1 MRIRDLP
8 HHPHD
13 PVRVFYYGQL
23 PPDTSVMT
31 TLAIIGGTGL
41 ARMEGLTITR
51 REMVKTPYGAPSCP
65 IVFGEMDGQEVA
77 FLPRHGSTHRI
88 PPHRVNYC
96 ANIWAL
102 NNVGITQIIAV
113 GAVGGICENCTVGS
127 IVIPDQIIDY
137 THDRESTFFDG
148 GEDPVEHI
156 DFSYPYNEMLR
167 KALINGAHK
176 AGDINVVESGTY
188 GATRGPR
195 FETAAEVHRM
205 ARDGCTIA
213 GMTGMPEASL
223 AAELRMAYA
232 CLAVVVNP
240 AAGIDG
246 KPVDTGGMPVIIA
259 AGMEKARKVLHNTLG
274 STDITA

>member
-1 MRIRDLP
+1 
-8 HHPHD
+8 
-13 PVRVFYYGQL
+13 
-23 PPDTSVMT
+23 MT

-41 ARMEGLTITR
+41 TRMDGLNVTR

-102 NNVGITQIIAV
+102 NNVGIRHIIAV
-113 GAVGGICENCTVGS
+113 GAVGGICDTCTVGS
-127 IVIPDQIIDY
+127 IVVPDQIIDY
-137 THDRESTFFDG
+137 THGRQSTFFDG

-156 DFSYPYNEMLR
+156 DFSYPYNDALR
-167 KALINGAHK
+167 KSLISGAID
-176 AGDINVVESGTY
+176 AGGINLVESGTY

-195 FETAAEVHRM
+195 LETAAEVRRM
-205 ARDGCTIA
+205 AKDGCTIA

-223 AAELRMAYA
+223 AAELQIAYA

-240 AAGIDG
+240 AAGTNEQA
-246 KPVDTGGMPVIIA
+246 VDTSLMPSTIADGMD
-259 AGMEKARKVLHNTLG
+259 KARQVLHATLKAFNG
-274 STDITA
+274 STASI

>member
-1 MRIRDLP
+1 
-8 HHPHD
+8 
-13 PVRVFYYGQL
+13 
-23 PPDTSVMT
+23 MT

-113 GAVGGICENCTVGS
+113 GAVGGICKTCTVGS

-137 THDRESTFFDG
+137 THGRESTFFDG

-156 DFSYPYNEMLR
+156 DFSYPYNDRLR
-167 KALINGAHK
+167 QALINGARN
-176 AGDINVVESGTY
+176 ADGINVVDSGTY

-195 FETAAEVHRM
+195 FETAAEVLRM
-205 ARDGCTIA
+205 ARDGCTVA

-223 AAELRMAYA
+223 AAELRMDYA

-240 AAGIDG
+240 AAGTDG
-246 KPVDTGGMPVIIA
+246 KSIDTSGVPANIA
-259 AGMEKARKVLHNTLG
+259 AGMENARKVLHNTL
-274 STDITA
+274 SSPDITA